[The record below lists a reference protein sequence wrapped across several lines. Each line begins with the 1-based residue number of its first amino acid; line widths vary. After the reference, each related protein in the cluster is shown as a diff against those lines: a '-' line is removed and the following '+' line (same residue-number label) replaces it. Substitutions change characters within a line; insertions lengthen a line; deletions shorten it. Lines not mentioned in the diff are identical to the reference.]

1 MRNPRLLSIFLFLSL
16 SLLLTSCRFDNSTVS
31 SPTLRD
37 AVEESLANDD
47 LPLMTAHIGD
57 ENTEIDSY
65 FDAVQG
71 YIGPTTI
78 ENTDESLQFT
88 ITDVDLDYMF
98 AGQGVTISELLL
110 LQLLEGSKPAG
121 LETIVFRFDIEE
133 LLVEWTFNVENIDW
147 ERTEAEGIDILND

>member
-1 MRNPRLLSIFLFLSL
+1 MKNPRFLPILLFLSL

-37 AVEESLANDD
+37 AVEGALADD
-47 LPLMTAHIGD
+47 ELPLMTTHVVD
-57 ENTEIDSY
+57 ENTDIDSY
-65 FDAVQG
+65 FGNVQG

-78 ENTDESLQFT
+78 ENSDESLQFT
-88 ITDVDLDYMF
+88 ITAVDIQYMF

-110 LQLLEGSKPAG
+110 LQLLETSKPAG

-133 LLVEWTFNVENIDW
+133 LLVEWTFNVVDRNWD
-147 ERTEAEGIDILND
+147 RTEAEGINILNN